1 MYRKEDSVISTMRGI
16 VFDIMEAFVN
26 STTTIQTYL
35 NNPDDNRAE
44 AFRNNTGGS
53 MLFRPIALTEYFNA
67 AIELFD
73 NGYNYVESFKKLN
86 QLPQIISENPWN
98 GLLWDGTKMVNRVS
112 RATVKSLLIYMVD
125 KRLLSESEYRKM
137 VEQYAATLNIDI
149 DAAQNYLKKFSGE
162 NT

>member
-1 MYRKEDSVISTMRGI
+1 MFGLYDEEELKSKLLGLSSAYPEFI
-16 VFDIMEAFVN
+16 
-26 STTTIQTYL
+26 
-35 NNPDDNRAE
+35 
-44 AFRNNTGGS
+44 
-53 MLFRPIALTEYFNA
+53 NA
-67 AIELFD
+67 AFANDLKTI
-73 NGYNYVESFKKLN
+73 
-86 QLPQIISENPWN
+86 PQIISENPWN